1 MTVPS
6 VLTINDWTNKG
17 QRSLRKAGIQT
28 AGLDVLI
35 ILEDVLNKNRAQ
47 LLAHP
52 ELRITPEQE
61 RILNQLI
68 TRRAK
73 HEPLAYIRGK
83 SEFYGREFI
92 VNNHVLQPR
101 PESETMIDMLK
112 KLPISSPRITDIG
125 TGSGA
130 LAVTAKLEIPTSNV
144 CATDVDSNCITIA
157 KKNARKHEAK
167 VEFIQTNLLDGLE
180 YQDILLCNL
189 PYVPDEFLINKSA
202 EFEPRLALFGGA
214 DGLDLYRKLFDQI
227 ENMDTKPVF
236 VLTESLPLQH
246 AKLAKVAQ
254 KHGYKL
260 QMEQDFIQLFSIN

>member
-1 MTVPS
+1 MNIRDW
-6 VLTINDWTNKG
+6 LTEATQNLQEAEIT
-17 QRSLRKAGIQT
+17 T
-28 AGLDVLI
+28 AKLDVLVL
-35 ILEDVLNKNRAQ
+35 LEDVLNKNRAQ

-52 ELRITPEQE
+52 KLRITPEQE
-61 RILNQLI
+61 RILNQLF

-112 KLPISSPRITDIG
+112 KLPISSPRIADIG

-130 LAVTAKLEIPTSNV
+130 LAVTAKLEIPSSDV
-144 CATDVDSNCITIA
+144 CATDIDSNCITLA
-157 KKNARKHEAK
+157 RKNARKHDAEVK
-167 VEFIQTNLLDGLE
+167 FIQTNLLDDLKH
-180 YQDILLCNL
+180 QDILLCNL
-189 PYVPDEFLINKSA
+189 PYVPDKLPINKSA

-214 DGLDLYRKLFDQI
+214 DGLDLYRKLFEQI
-227 ENMDTKPVF
+227 ENMDMEPVF

-246 AKLAKVAQ
+246 EELAKIAQ

-260 QMEQDFIQLFSIN
+260 QMEQDFIQLFSIH

>member
-1 MTVPS
+1 MTEPS
-6 VLTINDWTNKG
+6 TPTIHKWIAENTTYLHAAD
-17 QRSLRKAGIQT
+17 IQT
-28 AGLDVLI
+28 AKLDVLVL
-35 ILEDVLNKNRAQ
+35 LEDVLNKNRAQ

-61 RILNQLI
+61 RILGQLLE
-68 TRRAK
+68 RRAK

-112 KLPISSPRITDIG
+112 KLQIRRPKIADIG

-130 LAVTAKLEIPTSNV
+130 LAVTAKLEIPSSDV
-144 CATDVDSNCITIA
+144 CATDIDSNCITLA
-157 KKNARKHEAK
+157 KKNTHRHDAEVK
-167 VEFIQTNLLDGLE
+167 FIQTNLLDDLKH
-180 YQDILLCNL
+180 QDILLCNL
-189 PYVPDEFLINKSA
+189 PYVPDKFPINKSA

-214 DGLDLYRKLFDQI
+214 DGLDLYRKLFEQI
-227 ENMDTKPVF
+227 ENMDMKPVF

-246 AKLAKVAQ
+246 EELAKIAQ

-260 QMEQDFIQLFSIN
+260 QKEQDFVQLFSIH

>member
-1 MTVPS
+1 MNIRDW
-6 VLTINDWTNKG
+6 LTEATQNLQEAEIT
-17 QRSLRKAGIQT
+17 T
-28 AGLDVLI
+28 AKLDVLVL
-35 ILEDVLNKNRAQ
+35 LEDVLNKNRAQ

-61 RILNQLI
+61 RILSQLL

-167 VEFIQTNLLDGLE
+167 VEFIQTNLLDGLKH
-180 YQDILLCNL
+180 QDILLCNL
-189 PYVPDEFLINKSA
+189 PYVPDDFPINKSA

-214 DGLDLYRKLFDQI
+214 DGLDLYRKLFGQI

-246 AKLAKVAQ
+246 KELAKIAQ
-254 KHGYKL
+254 KHGYKRV
-260 QMEQDFIQLFSIN
+260 QEQDFIQLFSIN